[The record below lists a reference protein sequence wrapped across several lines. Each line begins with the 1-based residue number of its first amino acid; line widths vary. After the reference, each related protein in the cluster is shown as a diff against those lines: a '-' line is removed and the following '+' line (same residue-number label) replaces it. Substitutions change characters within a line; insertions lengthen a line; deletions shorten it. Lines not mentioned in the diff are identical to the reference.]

1 MCIRDRTKV
10 QLNFGLSLYLDHKFG
25 LSLSLGEITLLFDLS
40 LYLERSLAQQK
51 AQRKAKSR
59 LKDTQFDLEIT
70 KLNHSVNID

>member
-1 MCIRDRTKV
+1 
-10 QLNFGLSLYLDHKFG
+10 
-25 LSLSLGEITLLFDLS
+25 LS